1 MPPNNPLPNRDRQ
14 GADLAPRNPQADP
27 RRLLLVA
34 TKLGY
39 QTRLMGDIAKR
50 LGVNVSLATDR
61 CHILEDPWGDQAI
74 PVHFDALEESALQVA
89 TGRVFDAIVAVDDR
103 PAYLAAL
110 IAEQAGVLF
119 HPSAAA
125 HAATNKFEARECFR
139 RAGLLVPAYQR
150 WPVDADPSA
159 LAGVA
164 RYPCVLKPLGLSASR
179 GVIRANAPAEFITA
193 FLRIRRLLQTPEL
206 ARLRDPSMDYI
217 QMEDFLPGRELAL
230 EGVVTNGRLHV
241 LALFDK
247 PDPLDGP
254 YFQETI
260 YVTPSREPE
269 PVQQR
274 IFQAAQQAVTA
285 LGLTQGPVH
294 AEMRVSGEQVWIL
307 EVAPRPIG
315 GLCAKALVFTDDMP
329 LEEVI
334 VRHALGED
342 VSRMVRRDGAAG
354 VMMIPVPRPG
364 IYQGASGLTAAQAIA
379 DEVILTAKEGQR
391 MQPLPEGN
399 TYLGFLFVW
408 DKSPA
413 IVESRLR
420 QAHEALQFH
429 IAETLPVV

>member
-1 MPPNNPLPNRDRQ
+1 MS
-14 GADLAPRNPQADP
+14 NPQN
-27 RRLLLVA
+27 LLIVA

-39 QTRLMGDIAKR
+39 QTRLMADIAKR
-50 LGVNVSLATDR
+50 LGVHVSLATDR
-61 CHILEDPWGDQAI
+61 CHILDDPWGDQAI

-110 IAEQAGVLF
+110 IAEQAGVPF

-125 HAATNKFEARECFR
+125 RAATNKFEARECFR

-150 WPVDADPSA
+150 WPVDADPSEA
-159 LAGVA
+159 DAA
-164 RYPCVLKPLGLSASR
+164 AYPCVLKPLGLSASR
-179 GVIRANAPAEFITA
+179 GVIRANNQKEFVAA
-193 FLRIRRLLQTPEL
+193 FLRIRRLLQNPDL
-206 ARLRDPSMDYI
+206 ARLRDPSMEYI
-217 QMEDFLPGRELAL
+217 QVEDFLPGRELAL
-230 EGVVTNGRLHV
+230 EGVVSNGRLQV

-254 YFQETI
+254 FFQETI
-260 YVTPSREPE
+260 YVTPSRETI
-269 PVQQR
+269 PVQAN
-274 IFQAAQQAVTA
+274 IFAAAQQAVTA

-294 AEMRVSGEQVWIL
+294 AEMRVSGEEVWML

-315 GLCAKALVFTDDMP
+315 GLCSKALVFADDMP
-329 LEEVI
+329 LEEAI

-342 VSRMVRRDGAAG
+342 ISCIVRRDGAAG
-354 VMMIPVPRPG
+354 VMMIPVPRAG
-364 IYQGASGLTAAQAIA
+364 IYQGASGLEAAQAIA

-399 TYLGFLFVW
+399 TYLGFLFAW
-408 DKSPA
+408 DESPA
-413 IVESRLR
+413 RVESRLR
-420 QAHEALQFH
+420 QAHQALQFH